1 MLAVFK
7 NNCNR
12 LWEEKM
18 YLVISLILM
27 IAAISAA
34 ILLTTRIETKGN
46 IALVVPNQQ
55 VLSEHESALMA
66 NPYFNVTVLDVAPT
80 TSALVQ
86 SRYDAVITITADG
99 TDAITTI
106 KNPAFKT
113 MVETALSNP
122 TGFVPDN
129 SQARQ
134 TGTNILGFM
143 MMFLL
148 IQGVL
153 YARFFA
159 EDKEKHLIR
168 RIAMSPIP
176 FIHYILGQGMF
187 IFFMI
192 AVPSFLVLGAAA
204 LIGIEIG
211 FSLPLYAGLIGILA
225 LLSTAFA
232 LFLNSFFDVADT
244 ANMLGSAIIILTSI
258 LAGSFYSLS
267 KEATL
272 FDKLLHLLPQ
282 KDFINF
288 VNALEKGG
296 LSQSTYYQLV
306 YVVVLSGVFLAI
318 AIVNTRKD
326 YRYR

>member
-18 YLVISLILM
+18 YLVVSLILM
-27 IAAISAA
+27 IVAISAA
-34 ILLTTRIETKGN
+34 ILLTAHIETKGN
-46 IALVVPNQQ
+46 LALVVPDQQ
-55 VLSEHESALMA
+55 VLSERESALMA
-66 NPYFNVTVLDVAPT
+66 NPYFNVTVLETTPE

-86 SRYDAVITITADG
+86 SRYDAVVTINADG
-99 TDAITTI
+99 NDAITTI

-113 MVETALSNP
+113 MVETALANP
-122 TGFVPDN
+122 TGFAPDN
-129 SQARQ
+129 RPIRQ

-148 IQGVL
+148 MQGVL

-168 RIAMSPIP
+168 RIAMSPLP
-176 FIHYILGQGMF
+176 FGHYLLGHGLF
-187 IFFMI
+187 IFLII
-192 AVPSFLVLGAAA
+192 AVPSFLVLGVAA
-204 LIGIEIG
+204 LMGIDIG
-211 FSLPLYAGLIGILA
+211 FSLPVYAGLIGVLA
-225 LLSTAFA
+225 LLATAFA
-232 LFLNSFFDVADT
+232 LFLNSFFEVADT

-288 VNALEKGG
+288 VNALEKGS
-296 LSQSTYYQLV
+296 LSQSTFAQLV
-306 YVVVLSGVFLAI
+306 YVLAISAVFLVI
-318 AIVNTRKD
+318 AVANTRND
-326 YRYR
+326 YLYH

>member
-27 IAAISAA
+27 ICAISAA
-34 ILLTTRIETKGN
+34 ILLTARIETKGN
-46 IALVVPNQQ
+46 LALVVPNQQ
-55 VLSEHESALMA
+55 VLSERESAVIA
-66 NPYFNVTVLDVAPT
+66 NPYFNVTVLETAPE

-86 SRYDAVITITADG
+86 SRYDAVITIKADG
-99 TDAITTI
+99 NDVITTI

-113 MVETALSNP
+113 MVKTALANP
-122 TGFVPDN
+122 TGFAPDN
-129 SQARQ
+129 RSIRQ

-148 IQGVL
+148 MQGVL

-168 RIAMSPIP
+168 RIAMSPLP
-176 FIHYILGQGMF
+176 FSRYLLGHGLFILL
-187 IFFMI
+187 II
-192 AVPSFLVLGAAA
+192 AVPSFLVLGVAA
-204 LIGIEIG
+204 LMGIDIG
-211 FSLPLYAGLIGILA
+211 FSLLVYAGLIGVLA
-225 LLSTAFA
+225 LLATAFA
-232 LFLNSFFDVADT
+232 LFLNSFFEVADT
-244 ANMLGSAIIILTSI
+244 ANMLGSAIIVLTSI

-272 FDKLLHLLPQ
+272 FDHLLHLLPQ

-288 VNALEKGG
+288 VNALEKGS
-296 LSQSTYYQLV
+296 LSQSTFAQLV
-306 YVVVLSGVFLAI
+306 YVLAISAVFLAI
-318 AIVNTRKD
+318 AVANTRND
-326 YRYR
+326 YRYH